1 MLVIGR
7 RVIPWFLKVSAQS
20 GSRELF
26 RLSVF
31 AIALGV
37 AFGAAHLFGV
47 SLSLGA
53 FFAGMVMSESELS
66 HRAAEESL
74 PLRDA
79 FSVLFFV
86 SVGMLFDPG
95 KLFTHFF
102 PLLAT
107 LSIIILGKSVVAF
120 FIVKAFRY
128 SNATALT
135 ISASLAQIGE
145 FSFILAGLS
154 LSLGLLNNDAH
165 DLILGGAI
173 LSILLNPLV
182 FIACDKIKKR
192 LENLPTNLQDTQK
205 ISDVDPQAS
214 DQDFLPTTL
223 TNHIVIIGYGRI
235 GKCVALSLTNRG
247 EPIVIVEESKR
258 LSDKAIADGFEVI
271 CGNIIQQEIMNA
283 ANMSAAYKVVITMRS
298 TIEVGECIVNIRD
311 MKKDIQIITHAL
323 SDIETTYLIDL
334 GANVVVTDDEEIA
347 NGIIEH
353 IEGQR
358 SVKDMHNHELNLR
371 KHEMDKE
378 A

>member
-7 RVIPWFLKVSAQS
+7 RVIPWLLKMSAQS

-95 KLFTHFF
+95 KLLTHFF

-107 LSIIILGKSVVAF
+107 LFIIILGKSVVAF
-120 FIVKAFRY
+120 FIVKAFHY

-145 FSFILAGLS
+145 FSFILASLS

-182 FIACDKIKKR
+182 
-192 LENLPTNLQDTQK
+192 
-205 ISDVDPQAS
+205 
-214 DQDFLPTTL
+214 
-223 TNHIVIIGYGRI
+223 
-235 GKCVALSLTNRG
+235 SLLVT
-247 EPIVIVEESKR
+247 K
-258 LSDKAIADGFEVI
+258 LK
-271 CGNIIQQEIMNA
+271 
-283 ANMSAAYKVVITMRS
+283 
-298 TIEVGECIVNIRD
+298 
-311 MKKDIQIITHAL
+311 
-323 SDIETTYLIDL
+323 
-334 GANVVVTDDEEIA
+334 NV
-347 NGIIEH
+347 
-353 IEGQR
+353 
-358 SVKDMHNHELNLR
+358 
-371 KHEMDKE
+371 
-378 A
+378 